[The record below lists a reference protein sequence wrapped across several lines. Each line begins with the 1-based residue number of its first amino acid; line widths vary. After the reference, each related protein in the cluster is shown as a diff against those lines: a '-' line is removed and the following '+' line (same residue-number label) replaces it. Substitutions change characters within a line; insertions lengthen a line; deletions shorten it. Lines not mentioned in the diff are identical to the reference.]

1 MCDVMDFKEYQK
13 NTKKTAIYPNNME
26 GGFYY
31 PALGLAGEVGELLN
45 KIKKIARDKKTP
57 DLEDIKGEIGDVLWY
72 LSQLSNEFG
81 IDLEQVATENIKKL
95 ESRQKRGVLSGNGDN
110 R

>member
-1 MCDVMDFKEYQK
+1 MDFKEYQK